1 MRVILLLVP
10 SQNSKIIP
18 SRDVAHQLHMVV
30 RNSMSSGLFLQ
41 LHVILP
47 PGVTVE
53 SVQSAMSKNEDGCY
67 SYPTITLHNHQD
79 IEIQTSTCDDDYFLT
94 GNNELANTS
103 SISLTYVYIPVKTRM
118 CIIQWTPI
126 LYQFI
131 QEYLI

>member
-18 SRDVAHQLHMVV
+18 SRDLAHQLHMVV

-79 IEIQTSTCDDDYFLT
+79 IEIQTSTCDDYFLT
-94 GNNELANTS
+94 GNNDLVNTS
-103 SISLTYVYIPVKTRM
+103 STSLPYVHIPVVTRM
-118 CIIQWTPI
+118 CTIRWTPI